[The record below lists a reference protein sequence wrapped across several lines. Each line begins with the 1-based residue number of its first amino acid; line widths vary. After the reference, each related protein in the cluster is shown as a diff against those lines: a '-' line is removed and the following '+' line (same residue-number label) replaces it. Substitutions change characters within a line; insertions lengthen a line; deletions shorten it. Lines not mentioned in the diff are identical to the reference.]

1 MTHQDKDEEEKTQQ
15 YHLKVSELKK
25 EGRWNSDI
33 ADVGPLAVANLL
45 QTPLIIYS
53 SKLERPMESV
63 QPDMKLGNV
72 TTFDRIILAYLA
84 IAGHEHYD
92 ACIKPAIAGRTQ
104 LQNSPS
110 KTVEETAN
118 MRNINSQ
125 QTDDTIGTPSKSNK
139 TPHHSIATPRKAAN
153 YKSPQKKNLLHS
165 KAKV

>member
-1 MTHQDKDEEEKTQQ
+1 LTHQDKDEEEKTQQ

-33 ADVGPLAVANLL
+33 ADVVPLAVANLL

-92 ACIKPAIAGRTQ
+92 DCIKSAIAGRTQ

-118 MRNINSQ
+118 IRHIAFFV
-125 QTDDTIGTPSKSNK
+125 IHNK
-139 TPHHSIATPRKAAN
+139 QMIQLEHHPNPIK
-153 YKSPQKKNLLHS
+153 LLILLLRHQ
-165 KAKV
+165 